1 VRRERPGTGT
11 AVGFDGVGGE
21 PVPIE
26 VRGLHK
32 RYGAKEAV
40 AGVDLTI
47 DPGTFLVLL
56 GPSGSGKSTLVRC
69 LAGIERVSA
78 GRISFGGAEVDG
90 PDRYLPPERRDLA
103 MVFQDFALWPH
114 LTAED
119 NVAFALKR
127 RRLPSAT
134 RRAVARDALR
144 RVGLADLHQRYPG
157 QLSGGEQQR
166 VALARALVARPGL
179 LLFDEPLSNLDAD
192 RRERLRVDI
201 GTMVREQGATAVY
214 ITHDQAEA
222 FALADTVGVLS
233 AGRLVQLGAP
243 EEIYHHPAD
252 AFVARFTGLA
262 GELRGRVRAPV
273 PGPPEPGS
281 DRLVRSR
288 QAAGRWF
295 AVDVLGTD
303 VVGRALG
310 TAPLAP
316 GSPVRLLLRAPAV
329 TLADPAGPL
338 AATVRAS
345 AFCGSGYQHVVELDG
360 GQRLTGIAHDRR
372 LAIGGATRLAIDPVG
387 CLLVAEPARVTSGP
401 ADDPRLATSES
412 AVEEDEDRVV
422 RAR

>member
-1 VRRERPGTGT
+1 VLREQSRLGAGARRGERKGGAVRRERPGTG
-11 AVGFDGVGGE
+11 AAAGFDGVGGE

-233 AGRLVQLGAP
+233 AGRLVQLQATGTP
-243 EEIYHHPAD
+243 PPA
-252 AFVARFTGLA
+252 TGSS
-262 GELRGRVRAPV
+262 GG
-273 PGPPEPGS
+273 GITG
-281 DRLVRSR
+281 
-288 QAAGRWF
+288 
-295 AVDVLGTD
+295 VL
-303 VVGRALG
+303 
-310 TAPLAP
+310 
-316 GSPVRLLLRAPAV
+316 V
-329 TLADPAGPL
+329 TLSKFSVPVSVTVPPSSEIATPTTSAG
-338 AATVRAS
+338 
-345 AFCGSGYQHVVELDG
+345 
-360 GQRLTGIAHDRR
+360 
-372 LAIGGATRLAIDPVG
+372 
-387 CLLVAEPARVTSGP
+387 
-401 ADDPRLATSES
+401 
-412 AVEEDEDRVV
+412 
-422 RAR
+422 